1 MKYPSNPEPSMHL
14 LIEPNIALLILAIIF
29 AILGIFLAIVLI
41 LIAIILPISVTFLA
55 FKINARSI
63 SVSPYLSYL
72 QLWLIYY
79 LTFSLVYPSRF
90 SGNVLANPRQKN
102 LIITTRPS

>member
-1 MKYPSNPEPSMHL
+1 MHL
-14 LIEPNIALLILAIIF
+14 LIEPSIALLILAIIF

-63 SVSPYLSYL
+63 SVSPYYKLFTIVVDLLPYL
-72 QLWLIYY
+72 
-79 LTFSLVYPSRF
+79 F
-90 SGNVLANPRQKN
+90 SGL
-102 LIITTRPS
+102 S

>member
-1 MKYPSNPEPSMHL
+1 MEYPNNPAPPMSPVKPSMTL
-14 LIEPNIALLILAIIF
+14 PILAIIF
-29 AILGIFLAIVLI
+29 AILGIFLAIVFTR
-41 LIAIILPISVTFLA
+41 IAIILLIIVTFLA
-55 FKINARSI
+55 LKINVRSI
-63 SVSPYLSYL
+63 LVSPYLSYL

-90 SGNVLANPRQKN
+90 SGNVLANPCQKN